1 MQSKFTKTRIRKF
14 FSYYKPHRGIFL
26 LDMLFAA
33 LSAGSTLLF
42 PLVSGY
48 LTGEVFTQW
57 DSSSQSKVFAA
68 AGILVLL
75 TGIKVVSNI
84 LYAYFGHAMGA
95 KMEGAMRRELF
106 TQYEALSFDFHARHS
121 TGQLL
126 TVLTNDTMSMT
137 EMFHHAPENLL
148 ITVIKTVGSFVF
160 MFSLHVPLTLLVF
173 LFLPF
178 LAVLAYWADR
188 RMEACLLQNRQDLSD
203 MNEEAEDTLS
213 GIRTVKAF
221 GKEKDHAMR
230 FGMKNDRYTASRCL
244 FYKLEALFYESVS
257 AFPQFLTML
266 VVIFGSLFLSKG
278 DMSPAVLVTFLLYA
292 GTLSEPINTLITFM
306 HLFEEGKAGFIRFM
320 EMIER
325 TPAVTE
331 APHPIRPTSV
341 TGTICFDDVSF
352 SYPGAPDNVLEH
364 VSLTIESGQCVA
376 FAGASGIGKTTV
388 ASLIARFYDVTGGAV
403 TLDGNDVRTL
413 PLSFLRDHIGL
424 VQQEVYLFAG
434 TIRDNIRYG
443 REDAS
448 EDEIIRAAKLAN
460 LHDFI
465 LSLPDGYDSVVGT
478 KGILLSG
485 GQRQRIS
492 LARLFL
498 KDPRI
503 LILDEATSA
512 LDYESE
518 AVVQQAIERLRKNR
532 TTILIAHRLS
542 TIRTADRIFVLG
554 DKGLSEQGTHAS
566 LLAQNGLYAAL
577 YRQGES

>member
-1 MQSKFTKTRIRKF
+1 
-14 FSYYKPHRGIFL
+14 
-26 LDMLFAA
+26 
-33 LSAGSTLLF
+33 
-42 PLVSGY
+42 
-48 LTGEVFTQW
+48 
-57 DSSSQSKVFAA
+57 
-68 AGILVLL
+68 
-75 TGIKVVSNI
+75 
-84 LYAYFGHAMGA
+84 
-95 KMEGAMRRELF
+95 MRRFCPGLP
-106 TQYEALSFDFHARHS
+106 ALER
-121 TGQLL
+121 
-126 TVLTNDTMSMT
+126 
-137 EMFHHAPENLL
+137 
-148 ITVIKTVGSFVF
+148 
-160 MFSLHVPLTLLVF
+160 PL
-173 LFLPF
+173 
-178 LAVLAYWADR
+178 
-188 RMEACLLQNRQDLSD
+188 S
-203 MNEEAEDTLS
+203 
-213 GIRTVKAF
+213 
-221 GKEKDHAMR
+221 
-230 FGMKNDRYTASRCL
+230 
-244 FYKLEALFYESVS
+244 
-257 AFPQFLTML
+257 
-266 VVIFGSLFLSKG
+266 
-278 DMSPAVLVTFLLYA
+278 
-292 GTLSEPINTLITFM
+292 
-306 HLFEEGKAGFIRFM
+306 
-320 EMIER
+320 
-325 TPAVTE
+325 
-331 APHPIRPTSV
+331 
-341 TGTICFDDVSF
+341 
-352 SYPGAPDNVLEH
+352 
-364 VSLTIESGQCVA
+364 
-376 FAGASGIGKTTV
+376 

-413 PLSFLRDHIGL
+413 PLSFLRNHIGL

-518 AVVQQAIERLRKNR
+518 AVVQQAIEHLRKNR